1 MAEKIF
7 LLVNSVANI
16 FLLIAFVFSLFIT
29 KKTIGHSV
37 FFLIPI
43 YLFFAFVI
51 NIIEVLDSIG
61 ISKFSIFNE
70 FCNLIFVVIH
80 FLFLT
85 TYIIKSIDINKQTG
99 LLKVFQAIFI
109 FTISFMAYFD
119 FFNHTYYS
127 ATATNIGVMI
137 LCIFYYYNMLKN
149 ITFFKIGCN
158 STFLIITGIMFSSCF
173 LIPII
178 LFGNYIR
185 SVYSLDTFYY
195 LAILAPLGSMVMYIF
210 FIKAFLCIKSQE
222 I

>member
-7 LLVNSVANI
+7 LLTNSIANI
-16 FLLIAFVFSLFIT
+16 FLLLAFIFSLFIA
-29 KKTIGHSV
+29 KKTKWHSS
-37 FFLIPI
+37 FFLIAI
-43 YLFFAFVI
+43 YLFFAFVVNLI
-51 NIIEVLDSIG
+51 SVLDSIK
-61 ISKFSIFNE
+61 ITKFSFLIE
-70 FCNLIFVVIH
+70 FFNLIFALIH

-85 TYIIKSIDINKQTG
+85 TYIIKSINIKNQTG
-99 LLKVFQAIFI
+99 FIKAFQAVFI

-127 ATATNIGVMI
+127 ATASNIGVMFF
-137 LCIFYYYNMLKN
+137 CIFYYYFMVQNVT
-149 ITFFKIGCN
+149 IFKIGYN

-178 LFGNYIR
+178 LFGNYIK
-185 SVYSLDTFYY
+185 SVYNLDTFYY
-195 LAILAPLGSMVMYIF
+195 LAILAPLGSLIMYLF